1 MTHYNDMNA
10 FYNAKEI
17 ECLRKRAWLEDGV
30 LIVSISEPLLGTVE
44 KNWLIGVGDRLYGDT
59 GRYDD

>member
-1 MTHYNDMNA
+1 MTRYNDMNA
-10 FYNAKEI
+10 VYNAKDI
-17 ECLRKRAWLEDGV
+17 EALRTRAWLEDGV
-30 LIVSISEPLLGTVE
+30 LIVSISEPLLGLEE